1 MCDKVIS
8 EDPFSIRYV
17 PDQYKTKQ
25 MCDEAVDDCLAALE
39 FVPDWFVKKQIFSM
53 KILVMPYFLAV
64 E

>member
-8 EDPFSIRYV
+8 EDPFSIRYF

-39 FVPDWFVKKQIFSM
+39 FVPD
-53 KILVMPYFLAV
+53 
-64 E
+64 

>member
-25 MCDEAVDDCLAALE
+25 MCDEAVDVCLAALE
-39 FVPDWFVKKQIFSM
+39 FVPD
-53 KILVMPYFLAV
+53 
-64 E
+64 